1 MSSPK
6 SFTSNL
12 GFCNSWITIP
22 PSPRRSGPQT
32 RINYKQPAIVEHQGK
47 TMASKEISNNSGYF
61 GLIALFFVPGFLIGI
76 IAIILGLTQTIDPF
90 VLTSYRYGLVIEG
103 AVILALEIISV
114 LTWGVYLSN
123 NIHVPIKFVI
133 TEGHIQAILPG
144 SMFSKSPRFI
154 ESHPLEGITGIELEE
169 VVSRNDEGGDSVTYS
184 AKLIGFYGTNIG
196 TLRGISSTGVADEV
210 ANAIGVGIVRKFE

>member
-1 MSSPK
+1 M
-6 SFTSNL
+6 
-12 GFCNSWITIP
+12 
-22 PSPRRSGPQT
+22 
-32 RINYKQPAIVEHQGK
+32 

-90 VLTSYRYGLVIEG
+90 VITSHRYGLVIEG

-114 LTWGVYLSN
+114 LTWGVYLST

-154 ESHPLEGITGIELEE
+154 ESHPLEGITGMELEE
-169 VVSRNDEGGDSVTYS
+169 VVSRNDEGGDSITYS

-196 TLRGISSTGVADEV
+196 TLRGIASTGVADEI
-210 ANAIGVGIVRKFE
+210 ADAIGVGIVRKFD

>member
-1 MSSPK
+1 M
-6 SFTSNL
+6 T
-12 GFCNSWITIP
+12 
-22 PSPRRSGPQT
+22 
-32 RINYKQPAIVEHQGK
+32 
-47 TMASKEISNNSGYF
+47 SKEISNNSGYF

-90 VLTSYRYGLVIEG
+90 VLTSHRYGLVIEG

-114 LTWGVYLSN
+114 LTWGVYLST

-196 TLRGISSTGVADEV
+196 TLRGISSTGVADRI
-210 ANAIGVGIVRKFE
+210 ADAIGVEIVRKFE

>member
-1 MSSPK
+1 M
-6 SFTSNL
+6 T
-12 GFCNSWITIP
+12 
-22 PSPRRSGPQT
+22 
-32 RINYKQPAIVEHQGK
+32 
-47 TMASKEISNNSGYF
+47 SKEISNNSGYF

-114 LTWGVYLSN
+114 LTWGVYIST

-169 VVSRNDEGGDSVTYS
+169 VVSTDDEGGASISYS
-184 AKLIGFYGTNIG
+184 AKLIGFYRTNIG
-196 TLRGISSTGVADEV
+196 TLRGIASTGVADEI
-210 ANAIGVGIVRKFE
+210 ADAIGVGIVRKFD